1 MSCGVMSGGVGTP
14 MLENSVPSGVS
25 MSQQPAEVR
34 LRTVRRGMGR
44 GPLESRHD
52 EPAPEAAPPGLDWI
66 DAQPW
71 VGPSGEGWL
80 QDDSS
85 HDTTPMLENAVAE
98 AEVQMA
104 HEVTHESLP
113 LPEDYEDRA
122 EPAADSRDPVASML
136 RSIDE
141 GGGQPGPRNHERS
154 RSRSRRVPRQPTVPP
169 PLVPRQPTVP
179 PPLHMARQ
187 ETTGEKRSRWQRENE
202 AFFDQTDS
210 DWKEDDVDVLPPR
223 RRRHRRG
230 SRHHRRHHRGGT
242 SCSVS
247 PPRRRRSTGRRG
259 SRHNRGECQTQTQR
273 QRSPAHDDADDVEE
287 KGPDGRTIWSRAT
300 ASMVELME
308 RPSPPRPEGQQ
319 SPEAA
324 EAAVAGPQVA
334 DGGDTDANETHRVA
348 WRHRR
353 RRSEQSARARSRPRP
368 SGTAAEAAAPAR
380 ALRPARDFGLSH
392 QVTHFRS
399 VLRPQPPSV
408 PPPEPA
414 GEAAEAPASE
424 LSAPARSVPPPPPSV
439 PPPPCM
445 APAAA
450 AENALPGWSYEE
462 VEVHRPPA
470 SAPARSVLRPQP
482 PPPSVPP
489 PPPCVAP
496 ASPPL
501 SAPQPPPPSV
511 PPPPPCVA
519 PDTPPLSAQARSL
532 LLSPVPTTRRASGG
546 LGHPAPPVWTPAA
559 PTAKW
564 QPGSASV
571 TAGHAVPSVTTPEA
585 APPPSRAPRFE
596 LRRGLLASGSFVPAF
611 QPAMPDEDAGES
623 ELLRPKAKP
632 MPKPSK
638 GKGRD

>member
-1 MSCGVMSGGVGTP
+1 MSGGVGTP

-187 ETTGEKRSRWQRENE
+187 ETTGEKQSRWERENE
-202 AFFDQTDS
+202 AFFDQPDS
-210 DWKEDDVDVLPPR
+210 DWKEDDVDVLSPR

-230 SRHHRRHHRGGT
+230 SRHHRRHHRGT

-273 QRSPAHDDADDVEE
+273 HRSPAHDDADDVEE

-334 DGGDTDANETHRVA
+334 DGGDTDAT

-353 RRSEQSARARSRPRP
+353 RRSELSARARSRPRP
-368 SGTAAEAAAPAR
+368 SQQEQAGKAAEAPAR

-408 PPPEPA
+408 PPPEP
-414 GEAAEAPASE
+414 AAEAPASE

-450 AENALPGWSYEE
+450 AENALPGWSCEE

-482 PPPSVPP
+482 PNV

-496 ASPPL
+496 AS
-501 SAPQPPPPSV
+501 
-511 PPPPPCVA
+511 
-519 PDTPPLSAQARSL
+519 PPLSAQARSL
-532 LLSPVPTTRRASGG
+532 LLSPVPTTRRASGEIG
-546 LGHPAPPVWTPAA
+546 R
-559 PTAKW
+559 
-564 QPGSASV
+564 ASCRERV
-571 TAGHAVPSVTTPEA
+571 
-585 APPPSRAPRFE
+585 
-596 LRRGLLASGSFVPAF
+596 
-611 QPAMPDEDAGES
+611 
-623 ELLRPKAKP
+623 
-632 MPKPSK
+632 
-638 GKGRD
+638 